1 MLLSVWVFSTS
12 ITDEL
17 CATKI
22 SSTKASAASKR
33 VGKGFAAKDN
43 ADIDTQLS
51 NQCSLSP
58 PASSEA
64 DLGLA
69 ELAQA
74 GTE

>member
-1 MLLSVWVFSTS
+1 M
-12 ITDEL
+12 
-17 CATKI
+17 
-22 SSTKASAASKR
+22 
-33 VGKGFAAKDN
+33 GFAAKDN
-43 ADIDTQLS
+43 ADIDTQGRIGV
-51 NQCSLSP
+51 LSP